1 MITSSSNP
9 EEETK
14 MIKKLMSKLFGNNKV
29 TVESQMTKQAAE
41 IAKVMAQLDTL
52 AGKAGN

>member
-1 MITSSSNP
+1 
-9 EEETK
+9 